1 MDTIGGALV
10 FFLFLGFLAVIFFK
24 SVTSNPPRVSL
35 YSSKARRI
43 ANSRTLL
50 HALGVNEAEFLRA
63 KVEYSSFKIPKR
75 TGGSR
80 HLQIPN
86 EELKGLQKKLL
97 VYLTKKL
104 GHRVS
109 RNVHSYKKF
118 RSIKT
123 NAEVHIGAAVVIKL
137 DIINFFPRISVKKCR
152 LVLKP
157 LFLTKP
163 IEDKLVELVTT
174 RGGLPQGAPTSP
186 LLSNL
191 VLREV
196 DKLIWYY
203 CWSRGY
209 KYSRYADDITIS
221 LPKDDRKA
229 IHKAISFVN
238 HKLKSAEFRLNRRRG
253 KFHILR
259 RHQAQRICG
268 VTINSGKTTI
278 SRQKRR
284 ELRAIRYRLKNNIE
298 ASKSEIQLEGYEA
311 YVRMVSGVSVKASS

>member
-1 MDTIGGALV
+1 MVAIEEVLV
-10 FFLFLGFLAVIFFK
+10 FFLFLGFVAVIFFIA
-24 SVTSNPPRVSL
+24 VTSNPERVSL

-50 HALGVNEAEFLRA
+50 HALGVDEAEFLRA
-63 KVEYSSFKIPKR
+63 KVDYSSFKIPKR

-97 VYLTKKL
+97 VYLTTKL

-137 DIINFFPRISVKKCR
+137 DIINFFPKISVKKCR

-238 HKLKSAEFRLNRRRG
+238 HELKSAGFRLNRRRG

-284 ELRAIRYRLKNNIE
+284 ELRAAKHHLALGRDCTLSENQLQGYDAYLKMIHGVREARL
-298 ASKSEIQLEGYEA
+298 
-311 YVRMVSGVSVKASS
+311 